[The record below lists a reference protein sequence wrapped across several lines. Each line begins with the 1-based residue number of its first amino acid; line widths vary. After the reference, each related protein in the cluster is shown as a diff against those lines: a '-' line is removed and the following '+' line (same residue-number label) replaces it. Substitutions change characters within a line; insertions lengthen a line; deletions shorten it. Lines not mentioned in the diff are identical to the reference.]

1 MIPCIKDLV
10 AARECLAK
18 GAVLA
23 YPTEAVYGLGCDP
36 FNEAAVYRLLS
47 LKNRRVEKGL
57 ILLIA
62 CWEQLDAMIAPLS
75 ESAMAA
81 VRATWPGPVTWIFPS
96 PKTLPSWITGEHQ
109 SIAVRMTAHP
119 VAKALC
125 LNHPL
130 VSTSANKS
138 GLAPARS
145 FDDLQAQFPVGLEG
159 WVEGALGD
167 DVLPSTIVDVLT
179 GKVLR

>member
-1 MIPCIKDLV
+1 MKNFV
-10 AARECLAK
+10 TARERLAK

-47 LKNRRVEKGL
+47 LKDRKIEKGL

-62 CWEQLDAMIAPLS
+62 RWEQLDDLIAPLPA
-75 ESAMAA
+75 SAMVA
-81 VRATWPGPVTWIFPS
+81 VRATWPGPVTWVFPS
-96 PKTLPSWITGEHQ
+96 KKTLPSWITGDHQ

-145 FDDLQAQFPVGLEG
+145 VDDLQAQFPVGLDG
-159 WVEGALGD
+159 WVKGALGD
-167 DVLPSTIVDVLT
+167 AVLPSTIVDVLT